1 MITGRDILKVLMY
14 RMKAE
19 ERERELVRQLT
30 LLQDSHTSAVDRL
43 NKQIGEQKAR
53 IESLNS
59 QVTLTCTIADF
70 LITRRIKLL
79 C

>member
-1 MITGRDILKVLMY
+1 MY

-59 QVTLTCTIADF
+59 QVTLTCTIVDL
-70 LITRRIKLL
+70 LIT
-79 C
+79 

>member
-1 MITGRDILKVLMY
+1 MITGREILKVLMY

-59 QVTLTCTIADF
+59 QVTLTCTIADL
-70 LITRRIKLL
+70 LIT
-79 C
+79 